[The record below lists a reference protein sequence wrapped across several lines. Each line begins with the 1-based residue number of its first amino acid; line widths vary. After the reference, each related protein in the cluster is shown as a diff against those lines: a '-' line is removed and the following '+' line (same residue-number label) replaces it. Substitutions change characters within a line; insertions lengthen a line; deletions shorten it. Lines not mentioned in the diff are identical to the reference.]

1 MTLAQAVNIFSPKTR
16 WLLLVGLETVW
27 SLLCVILPY
36 YFVLSL
42 LAFFVILLLIL
53 IKFKWGVYFL
63 AFLVPIVSNYIG
75 FSTEVSY
82 IFKSGFKFFNYCD
95 SVPFFMLI
103 SLPTIFSLA
112 LNRIARLRNYFARS
126 PLNILFLILLCWLF
140 LLLLYSPNISYSI
153 VVFFN
158 FAINI
163 LLFYLMVY
171 SIDEESFHRKLI
183 WCWIFT
189 GLIIASIAFASC
201 YFVFEYVHKID
212 LWGGVSFISFIE
224 THIVGRAQG
233 LGHPNETSL
242 LLNLFICI
250 TMGMMLCEKNKIK
263 KGICGT
269 ILLFLIFANFLTMS
283 KSGMLA
289 FLIMIHFLLVS
300 ISALRMHFFRNLVL
314 FNTVWIILFCLGIIF
329 IGDTKTPRLIAGGS
343 SSELGLDLRLK
354 MWKEGVSNLINNTA
368 GIGLG
373 PGGFRYYTKTHMPYP
388 HSLYVSILCDF
399 GFVGL
404 LLFLLAILVM
414 AYNYF
419 KMLRFQETYL
429 QIMFLCCC
437 GGLLALG
444 VHGLVDSTYLASYIW
459 FFLGLSTATFHLAQK
474 ELDYIKKGN

>member
-163 LLFYLMVY
+163 LLFYLICKRY
-171 SIDEESFHRKLI
+171 S
-183 WCWIFT
+183 C
-189 GLIIASIAFASC
+189 
-201 YFVFEYVHKID
+201 
-212 LWGGVSFISFIE
+212 
-224 THIVGRAQG
+224 
-233 LGHPNETSL
+233 
-242 LLNLFICI
+242 
-250 TMGMMLCEKNKIK
+250 
-263 KGICGT
+263 
-269 ILLFLIFANFLTMS
+269 
-283 KSGMLA
+283 
-289 FLIMIHFLLVS
+289 
-300 ISALRMHFFRNLVL
+300 
-314 FNTVWIILFCLGIIF
+314 
-329 IGDTKTPRLIAGGS
+329 
-343 SSELGLDLRLK
+343 
-354 MWKEGVSNLINNTA
+354 
-368 GIGLG
+368 
-373 PGGFRYYTKTHMPYP
+373 PY
-388 HSLYVSILCDF
+388 
-399 GFVGL
+399 
-404 LLFLLAILVM
+404 
-414 AYNYF
+414 
-419 KMLRFQETYL
+419 
-429 QIMFLCCC
+429 
-437 GGLLALG
+437 
-444 VHGLVDSTYLASYIW
+444 
-459 FFLGLSTATFHLAQK
+459 
-474 ELDYIKKGN
+474 